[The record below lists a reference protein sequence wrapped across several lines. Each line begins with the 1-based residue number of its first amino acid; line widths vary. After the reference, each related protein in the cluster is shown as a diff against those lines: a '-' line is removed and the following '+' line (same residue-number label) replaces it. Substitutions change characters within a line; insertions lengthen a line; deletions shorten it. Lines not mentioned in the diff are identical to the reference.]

1 MKRKRGKFM
10 TFILSCIPGAGQ
22 MYLGFFKEG
31 VSLML
36 LFIGVLVLSS
46 WLYVDVLG
54 LLAIVVWF
62 YAFFDAINK
71 NSMPDEEFVALED
84 HYVLLENVQELP
96 KLSVGKGKKF
106 AAVFLILFGIYL
118 LGNDVVAIMAQC
130 GIYLSYE
137 LSRILTRYIP
147 QMLISFLIIGLGIK
161 MILGKKS
168 DLQDDDD
175 KYLEGREDE

>member
-1 MKRKRGKFM
+1 
-10 TFILSCIPGAGQ
+10 
-22 MYLGFFKEG
+22 
-31 VSLML
+31 
-36 LFIGVLVLSS
+36 
-46 WLYVDVLG
+46 
-54 LLAIVVWF
+54 
-62 YAFFDAINK
+62 
-71 NSMPDEEFVALED
+71 MPDEEFAALED

-96 KLSVGKGKKF
+96 RLSVGRGRKF